1 MIIVRC
7 WLQHIF
13 NCAFEFSIREKSN
26 GISPSYFN
34 FDFIGNCLKLAQ
46 WSICTVRQL
55 HIGHLHSGQLHSNL
69 WLSAFVLDFLISF
82 LIIKWFFLNKNNF
95 PCSISN
101 FSRCW
106 KSCSRETKTR
116 RDIGFRKSKNNRVNQ
131 AVFWGKKFEDANYS
145 SFERA
150 FWVES
155 ADTKIILIGW
165 FWTKLWPIGE
175 WALRLFGVFR
185 D

>member
-1 MIIVRC
+1 M
-7 WLQHIF
+7 LLL
-13 NCAFEFSIREKSN
+13 N
-26 GISPSYFN
+26 GAPTR
-34 FDFIGNCLKLAQ
+34 AQ

-106 KSCSRETKTR
+106 KSCSRETNTR
-116 RDIGFRKSKNNRVNQ
+116 RDIGSRKSKNNRVNQ
-131 AVFWGKKFEDANYS
+131 AVFCGKKFEDANYS

-155 ADTKIILIGW
+155 ADTKFILIGW